1 MKFALLGVGGAGC
14 RVVDQILQIEQ
25 GSDRSFSGGNVLAYD
40 TDKSIF
46 ETLEAVPLDRHV
58 LVGDTHEA
66 LGGTGSDNDI
76 DQAAAVAQEDRDE
89 LHREFDKLDLHEM
102 DAIFVV
108 AGFGGGTGGG
118 VGPVIVEALTAVS
131 ELPVY
136 VLGMLPTDS
145 ENATTT
151 VNAARSLQSFVTHA
165 DNTILFDNESWY
177 DAETELTEQY
187 TELNET
193 LAHRLLAVFAA
204 GERQSA
210 DIAENRLDTSD
221 VMRVMETGGVST
233 LGYAETAV
241 HNPTTL
247 LQRLRA
253 LFRNGED
260 ESTTDAIRIK
270 DLVHAAAE
278 SELTL
283 PCDRSS
289 TERALV
295 VLSGPPHLCSRKGF
309 EKARQWLEAET
320 DTVVVLAGDEPRP
333 SADDLRVAVLFSNV
347 TTVPR
352 IEELKEAAVATL
364 AEQSAE

>member
-1 MKFALLGVGGAGC
+1 MKFALVGVGGAGC
-14 RVVDQILQIEQ
+14 RLVDRIMQVEQ
-25 GSDRSFSGGNVLAYD
+25 NSDRSFSGGNVLAYD

-46 ETLEAVPLDRHV
+46 ETLDAVPLDRHV

-66 LGGTGSDNDI
+66 LGSTGADGDI

-102 DAIFVV
+102 DAVFVA

-131 ELPVY
+131 ELPIY
-136 VLGMLPTDS
+136 VLGVLPTTAED
-145 ENATTT
+145 ATIT
-151 VNAARSLQSFVTHA
+151 VNAARSLQSFVTHG
-165 DNTILFDNESWY
+165 DNTLLFDNESWY
-177 DAETELTEQY
+177 DEERSLAEQY
-187 TELNET
+187 EELNEL

-221 VMRVMETGGVST
+221 VMRIMETGGVST
-233 LGYAETAV
+233 LGYAEIAV

-247 LQRLRA
+247 FQRLRA
-253 LFRNGED
+253 LFYNGE
-260 ESTTDAIRIK
+260 EETTDAIRITQ
-270 DLVHAAAE
+270 LVKAAAN

-283 PCDRSS
+283 PCDRTS

-309 EKARQWLEAET
+309 EKARQWLEQET
-320 DTVVVLAGDEPRP
+320 ETVVVLAGDEPRP
-333 SADDLRVAVLFSNV
+333 TADDLRVAVLFSNV

-352 IEELKEAAVATL
+352 IEELKESALTAIRD
-364 AEQSAE
+364 QS

>member
-1 MKFALLGVGGAGC
+1 MKFALVGVGGAGC
-14 RVVDQILQIEQ
+14 RLVDQILQVEQ

-40 TDKSIF
+40 TDKSVF
-46 ETLEAVPLDRHV
+46 ETLDAVPLDRHV

-66 LGGTGSDNDI
+66 LGGTGTDGDI

-102 DAIFVV
+102 DAVFVV

-118 VGPVIVEALTAVS
+118 VGPVIVEALTSVS
-131 ELPVY
+131 ELPIY
-136 VLGMLPTDS
+136 VLGVLPTKA
-145 ENATTT
+145 ENGSVTL
-151 VNAARSLQSFVTHA
+151 NAARSLQSFVTHG

-177 DAETELTEQY
+177 DEESPLAEQY
-187 TELNET
+187 GTLNET
-193 LAHRLLAVFAA
+193 IAQRLLAVFAA

-221 VMRVMETGGVST
+221 VMRIMETGGVST
-233 LGYAETAV
+233 LGYAETDV

-247 LQRLRA
+247 FQRLRA
-253 LFRNGED
+253 LFRNGEED
-260 ESTTDAIRIK
+260 TTDAIRIK
-270 DLVHAAAE
+270 ALVKEAAE

-309 EKARQWLEAET
+309 EKARQWLEEET

-333 SADDLRVAVLFSNV
+333 TADDLRVAVLFSNV

-352 IEELKEAAVATL
+352 IEALKEDAVL
-364 AEQSAE
+364 AETS